1 MELLHAEGYQSVA
14 AGNVSHAEGAFNIA
28 SGHYSH
34 AGGTY
39 TIASDY
45 CSQSNGIHTIANG
58 AYELVCGKFNVA
70 DGWPEWQANH
80 SYAIGDKIST
90 SPHGTG
96 AICIEAHTSGDT
108 RDSTKWDNI
117 NYTSDNVFIIGNG
130 TADDARSNAYALDW
144 DGTGH
149 YQGDIYVG
157 CNDDSTGGSK
167 VATETAMTV
176 SQMRYAQKLGV
187 QLD

>member
-1 MELLHAEGYQSVA
+1 M
-14 AGNVSHAEGAFNIA
+14 
-28 SGHYSH
+28 
-34 AGGTY
+34 Y

-90 SPHGTG
+90 STSGTG

-130 TADDARSNAYALDW
+130 TADDARSNAYTLDW

-149 YQGDIYVG
+149 YKGDVYVG
-157 CNDDSTGGSK
+157 CNNDSTGGSK
-167 VATETAMTV
+167 VATETFVTTRVPVAPV
-176 SQMRYAQKLGV
+176 SDGTYILQCSVNSGTPTYSWVSLSSLSGV
-187 QLD
+187 TF